1 MRPFSPYRLIGAVL
15 VFLFLPLGM
24 ACGEEAPPV
33 VSADSAVV
41 IDMRTA
47 TVLYEKNPDKKQYP
61 ASITKILTAYLFLQK
76 EKDLDRSVSV
86 SRKAANAI
94 TPGSSSIC
102 LKPGEVVTLRN
113 VLYGLMLKSANEC
126 ANVVA
131 EEVSGGIG
139 DFTGLMNRTVKEWGL
154 QNTHFMNPHGLHH
167 KEHYTTAR
175 DMALIAWHA
184 MSEPVFREV
193 VRTRSFTM
201 PDTNKHKSSERGDMW
216 NKNNM
221 LQPRSDEYYEACIGI
236 KGGYTTQSH
245 HTFVAAAEKDGRGV
259 IACVLRVPDKDGM
272 YRDLAALMDYGLAQF
287 EKRIVI
293 SRGDVV
299 LRRDIAGGTPALE
312 IVAADK
318 LEADLPRACRDIE
331 RKIDLASISIPVSKD
346 AVLGKA
352 SFYFGGLKL
361 GEVPLIA
368 ANSVMPQY
376 SWSRIKRV
384 VFSFPVLIG
393 AGFLIAMILFLS
405 GGRKGNRY
413 R

>member
-1 MRPFSPYRLIGAVL
+1 MRPFAPFRLFSAVL
-15 VFLFLPLGM
+15 IILLMHLGR
-24 ACGEEAPPV
+24 ACGQEAPPV
-33 VSADSAVV
+33 VSADSAIV

-61 ASITKILTAYLFLQK
+61 ASITKIMTAYLFLQK

-113 VLYGLMLKSANEC
+113 VMYGLMLKSANEC

-131 EEVSGGIG
+131 EEVSGSIE
-139 DFTGLMNRTVKEWGL
+139 DFTGLMNQTVKDWGL

-184 MSEPVFREV
+184 MSDPTFREIV
-193 VRTRSFTM
+193 STRSFIF
-201 PDTNKHKSSERGDMW
+201 PDTNKHKSSERGELV
-216 NKNNM
+216 NKNDM
-221 LQPRSDEYYEACIGI
+221 IQPWSGEYYEACIGI

-245 HTFVAAAEKDGRGV
+245 HTFVTAAEKDGRGV
-259 IACVLRVPDKDGM
+259 IACVLREPGKDTM
-272 YRDLAALMDYGLAQF
+272 YRDLAVLMDYGLSQF

-312 IVAADK
+312 IAAADK
-318 LEADLPRACRDIE
+318 LEADLPKDCRDIE
-331 RKIDLASISIPVSKD
+331 RKIDLADISLPVSKD

-361 GEVPLIA
+361 GEVPLAA
-368 ANSVMPQY
+368 ANNVVRSY
-376 SWSRIKRV
+376 SWGRIKRIA
-384 VFSFPVLIG
+384 FSFPVLIG
-393 AGFLIAMILFLS
+393 AGFLIALILFLA
-405 GGRKGNRY
+405 GGRKERRY
-413 R
+413 G